1 MLPRLHGYVIPVT
14 FRALWRGETPL
25 NDTLPPEGN
34 AYTRTLKRA
43 AATVGG
49 VEALAAMLH
58 VSPAD
63 MARWIS
69 GDGRPPQDIF
79 LAALDIV
86 SGGLKG

>member
-1 MLPRLHGYVIPVT
+1 M
-14 FRALWRGETPL
+14 
-25 NDTLPPEGN
+25 NDTLPPEGT

-43 AATVGG
+43 AALAGG

-58 VSPAD
+58 VSAAD
-63 MARWIS
+63 MARWIA
-69 GDGRPPQDIF
+69 GNGRPPQDIF